1 MDLRAVTAFGE
12 GNQMWADRT
21 LKFRSSS
28 SKLPRVRCPFMIVS
42 RSQCLL
48 LSGSDARVVLLPE
61 WHLLGNAR
69 SDHFAWNL
77 EITRVPTIRD
87 PIARPPRGERSLAS
101 GDFHPPQFVARNFV
115 PFKRS
120 LIGGVRR
127 PLGGD
132 HTRSRTASYTFGED
146 ESGNLGIAIVMR
158 HDLPLPAG

>member
-1 MDLRAVTAFGE
+1 
-12 GNQMWADRT
+12 
-21 LKFRSSS
+21 
-28 SKLPRVRCPFMIVS
+28 MIFCDVGKWPVAS
-42 RSQCLL
+42 WS
-48 LSGSDARVVLLPE
+48 
-61 WHLLGNAR
+61 
-69 SDHFAWNL
+69 L

-87 PIARPPRGERSLAS
+87 PIARPPRGERLLSS

-115 PFKRS
+115 LFERS

-127 PLGGD
+127 TLGGE